1 MSDDSFSVITCVGSS
16 TRIAIASTSTTV
28 CAADRRGVDRHA
40 VEPVQ
45 HVHDD
50 IPGAGLEQPVLRR
63 AIDPEAGLLEGL
75 GRRVG
80 VLLGDDEVDVVH
92 GFRTAVHPQR
102 IAAGEGELGPL
113 RLEGRRGAPERVA
126 QLIVSCKDIRNPSSW
141 VVIPMR
147 MATFN
152 ILHGRSVHD
161 GSVDLDRLV
170 DSIKQLDAD
179 ILALQEVDLDQPR
192 SGMADL
198 TAVAAEAMGA
208 VSHRFVAAISGTPGA
223 TWMAATGREQP
234 GTAAYGIALLS
245 RFLATTWQVVRLPRI
260 PVRFPMYLP
269 GPRRVQ
275 VVHEEPRAAMVA
287 RLDTPLGPLTVAN
300 THLSFVPGWNR
311 VQLRRL
317 VRDLR
322 GFPGP
327 RY

>member
-1 MSDDSFSVITCVGSS
+1 
-16 TRIAIASTSTTV
+16 
-28 CAADRRGVDRHA
+28 
-40 VEPVQ
+40 
-45 HVHDD
+45 
-50 IPGAGLEQPVLRR
+50 
-63 AIDPEAGLLEGL
+63 
-75 GRRVG
+75 
-80 VLLGDDEVDVVH
+80 
-92 GFRTAVHPQR
+92 
-102 IAAGEGELGPL
+102 
-113 RLEGRRGAPERVA
+113 
-126 QLIVSCKDIRNPSSW
+126 
-141 VVIPMR
+141 MR

-161 GSVDLDRLV
+161 GAVHMDRLV
-170 DSIKQLDAD
+170 DAVKQLDPD

-192 SGMADL
+192 SGRADL

-208 VSHRFVAAISGTPGA
+208 VSHRFVAALAGTPGA

-245 RFLATTWQVVRLPRI
+245 RYLAESWQVVHLPRI

-275 VVHEEPRAAMVA
+275 IVHEEPRAAMIA

-317 VRDLR
+317 IRDLC

-327 RY
+327 RVLMGDLNMTGPVPRRWRSLGDASTFPVDEPSQQLDHVLTDDGALCVEECAAPRLPISDHRALVVDISRGCA